1 MVYDPADNMTLLFG
15 GCPSS
20 GTYYYS
26 HACPALGD
34 TWKFVNGIWTNL
46 TATLIGPAPPARA
59 DAGIA
64 YDAADGY
71 VVLFGGFDGN
81 TLYQDTWT
89 FVGDVWSPVHPAISP
104 PARFSPGMAYDA
116 VDHEVVL
123 FGGANETGSNSFNDT
138 WTYHAGSWSLAH
150 PANAPAPRFSL
161 AMTYDAAD
169 RFVLLF
175 GGWSAVQTSS
185 FGDTWTFAGGAW
197 IELFPAPSP
206 SPRNYQVLTYD
217 AALNAAVLT
226 GGHVG
231 SNVYND
237 TWAYNASDGW
247 PLFATPS
254 APSPRWAQDLA
265 YDPSS
270 ELVWQFGGFAL
281 SGSYESDT
289 WAFGS
294 TLQLSAHAPPTTGAA
309 GSPVS
314 FTAWV
319 TGGLPPYS
327 YGWTFGDG
335 SPFSAVANVS
345 HTFHAPGNYTVNVS
359 VSTVLSTSA
368 HDSFRIE
375 VVSPLTISVS
385 QNLSTF
391 ALGQSVTLTTDAR
404 QGLPPYT
411 YTWAS
416 LPSGCASA
424 NTSVLVCI
432 PAVAGTFAPRV
443 TVTDDIGERATGN
456 FSFQVT
462 SSSSSNNLLGGLS
475 TVWLIVLIAVAAVAV
490 VAIVVAVAVARRS
503 RGTPPPPPP

>member
-1 MVYDPADNMTLLFG
+1 MRARG
-15 GCPSS
+15 PSR
-20 GTYYYS
+20 T
-26 HACPALGD
+26 P
-34 TWKFVNGIWTNL
+34 L
-46 TATLIGPAPPARA
+46 TR
-59 DAGIA
+59 
-64 YDAADGY
+64 
-71 VVLFGGFDGN
+71 
-81 TLYQDTWT
+81 
-89 FVGDVWSPVHPAISP
+89 
-104 PARFSPGMAYDA
+104 R
-116 VDHEVVL
+116 
-123 FGGANETGSNSFNDT
+123 
-138 WTYHAGSWSLAH
+138 
-150 PANAPAPRFSL
+150 PRFSL

-281 SGSYESDT
+281 SGSYQSDT

-294 TLQLSAHAPPTTGAA
+294 TLELSAHSAPTTGAA

-319 TGGLPPYS
+319 TGGLPP
-327 YGWTFGDG
+327 
-335 SPFSAVANVS
+335 
-345 HTFHAPGNYTVNVS
+345 
-359 VSTVLSTSA
+359 
-368 HDSFRIE
+368 
-375 VVSPLTISVS
+375 
-385 QNLSTF
+385 
-391 ALGQSVTLTTDAR
+391 
-404 QGLPPYT
+404 
-411 YTWAS
+411 
-416 LPSGCASA
+416 
-424 NTSVLVCI
+424 VLVRMDLWRWVSFLGRRQCESH
-432 PAVAGTFAPRV
+432 VPRSGQLHGQRV
-443 TVTDDIGERATGN
+443 GIHGSSALRPMTASGSR
-456 FSFQVT
+456 SFP
-462 SSSSSNNLLGGLS
+462 
-475 TVWLIVLIAVAAVAV
+475 
-490 VAIVVAVAVARRS
+490 RS
-503 RGTPPPPPP
+503 RSRSARICRPSRWARA